1 MTTSIPY
8 LSTAY
13 LGGVGEW
20 GLCDEDDSAPV
31 VLPSTPSSTTSK
43 SVSMTSSM
51 SERKKSEKRDF
62 GSESSVKKPHASQM
76 RSETK
81 SRVSRVE
88 APATAPAASKRSKP
102 HKPSLV
108 DEDLFMQVMGT
119 SEKSFPKT
127 PTKLKPTQTAQPRQ
141 NMADIKADLQERSSY
156 SNINSDTALWVE
168 EYLQTACLNWAL
180 SLFAELEF
188 SLELVPF
195 LETKQVDDIFSHVK
209 LSERADGDF
218 ADLDLIVEK
227 VKLICALRAMKVH
240 LQAAARINSLETL
253 EPRNVPGSSPLMI
266 STDVASWTVEMVNDW
281 LASVPVL
288 KHLQGLFRSNKID
301 GHALLRLNERKLM
314 QVLKIGSPVD
324 RRLLLQHISD
334 LTALQS
340 SSSFVPVE
348 VVQKLPA
355 KSLGASLRE
364 SSSSRHRERSQEP
377 SSKPSKPHTHAHAH
391 IASPSA
397 SRVSSAAA
405 VADDKKTPNFFL
417 SLRIDNSQIQDM
429 VRALQEE
436 VMNEI
441 PVLRG
446 SKCVLDPSLLHF
458 TVGRL
463 ILSTPEE
470 EQRAK
475 EILKDAVRIYDRI
488 YRDRSASITFKSI
501 ANHGGNAVFV
511 ETEFGQERDDL
522 TEFGN
527 TVFEMFKDAGLA
539 SRNFRFQPVAPI
551 IRIHS
556 NKKEAVAPLREFF
569 STRLMP
575 RYESHVIGRHT
586 FTSIEISSVSPEH
599 HSGYYDALASCSWAP
614 SAN

>member
-1 MTTSIPY
+1 
-8 LSTAY
+8 
-13 LGGVGEW
+13 
-20 GLCDEDDSAPV
+20 
-31 VLPSTPSSTTSK
+31 
-43 SVSMTSSM
+43 
-51 SERKKSEKRDF
+51 
-62 GSESSVKKPHASQM
+62 
-76 RSETK
+76 
-81 SRVSRVE
+81 
-88 APATAPAASKRSKP
+88 
-102 HKPSLV
+102 V
-108 DEDLFMQVMGT
+108 DEDLFAQVMGT
-119 SEKSFPKT
+119 SEKSFAKT
-127 PTKLKPTQTAQPRQ
+127 PTKLKQNQTAHPRQ
-141 NMADIKADLQERSSY
+141 NMADIKADLQERSSD
-156 SNINSDTALWVE
+156 SNIDSETALWVE

-195 LETKQVDDIFSHVK
+195 LETKQVEDIFSHVR
-209 LSERADGDF
+209 LSDRSDGDF

-240 LQAAARINSLETL
+240 LQAAARMNPMETL
-253 EPRNVPGSSPLMI
+253 EARNVPGSSPLMI

-288 KHLQGLFRSNKID
+288 KHLQALFRSNKID

-334 LTALQS
+334 LNALQS
-340 SSSFVPVE
+340 SSTFVPVE

-355 KSLGASLRE
+355 KSLGGSLRD
-364 SSSSRHRERSQEP
+364 SPSSRHRERSTPSFQEP
-377 SSKPSKPHTHAHAH
+377 SVKPAKPHVHAHTS
-391 IASPSA
+391 SPSA

-405 VADDKKTPNFFL
+405 ADDKKTPNFFL
-417 SLRIDNSQIQDM
+417 SLRIENTQIQDM
-429 VRALQEE
+429 VRSLQDE

-441 PVLRG
+441 PSLRG

-475 EILKDAVRIYDRI
+475 QILKDAARIYERI

-575 RYESHVIGRHT
+575 RYESQIIGRHT

-599 HSGYYDALASCSWAP
+599 HSGYYDALASCSWSP
-614 SAN
+614 SN